1 MKPLLEYLPLQEGE
15 SFVVKDF
22 DYGYY
27 PTPWHFHPEYEL
39 VLVTES
45 TGKRF
50 IGDSIGDFKPGNLA
64 FIGSN
69 VPHLYRNDA
78 RYYHPKSKLRARS
91 IVVHFLEASF
101 GNDFLQIPETKKIKN
116 LFQRAERGID
126 VVGRTNE
133 LISEKMRSL
142 VDTDGFARW
151 LKLLEILHILSE
163 SKELKYIST
172 SGMQGKNE
180 QEIDRMN
187 KIFNFVIKNF
197 KKEIR
202 VSEMAEMIHLSEN
215 AFSRYFSQRTRKSF
229 TAFVNEVRLHHA
241 SKLLIENRM
250 SVAEICFD
258 CGFNNISNFNRQF
271 RNLYSVNPLN
281 YKKQYLNKV

>member
-1 MKPLLEYLPLQEGE
+1 MQEGE

-116 LFQRAERGID
+116 LFQRAERGLD

-142 VDTDGFARW
+142 VYTDGFARW

-215 AFSRYFSQRTRKSF
+215 AFSRYFSQHTRKSF

-241 SKLLIENRM
+241 SKLLIDNRM

-271 RNLYSVNPLN
+271 RNLYNVNPLN